1 MKKKHPA
8 IHRFI
13 LPILACALLYSP
25 LIDSAAAATDATTG
39 PTSGPDAAD
48 SDRFLVLYPGV
59 PSEHE
64 KAPAAAYFA
73 ANAALKARG
82 PIDVAALISGKLPA
96 DTPGLGASIHVTEAW
111 VRYDNDKYDPGD
123 PIRSDKAYAKSLG
136 FQDILAYPT
145 FGTNDDIFMV
155 PYPGAARDKLLVS
168 ELNHSVTSYEPIYP
182 GDTLYL
188 VANERNVTD
197 LTPATG
203 STYRSLAIET
213 KGSVYNQRGAKVN
226 DVVFRVV
233 ENIRVYKDRSGI
245 PSNPGFG
252 DIWIGPNWFS
262 RAEHIYT
269 DQDWATIRD
278 LWSKEK
284 RRGPKPLYWE
294 DVKVGDMPAWTVD
307 GPIDVSVS
315 PIKPWGMGAGGSR
328 TLKSEI
334 SNPSVLK
341 TMVRNDKDGIYRLA
355 NPGQATPPIPKD
367 GDNADPAADG
377 PKPGEIDTTMIHE
390 GSIKRSPIVN
400 YEGRD
405 VAIRTIQN
413 WMGDRG
419 WLENIKWTIM
429 GPRDLAGVGIVAP
442 GHPQAEYFLDEVP
455 AMKGKHVDT
464 HGLTKDVY
472 IVKSYVTKK
481 YVLNGHFDADLVWW
495 IETIDQ
501 HIVEEGKATVSLPT
515 KSRHL

>member
-1 MKKKHPA
+1 MHKQNSIFRSIFLA
-8 IHRFI
+8 AVWTAC
-13 LPILACALLYSP
+13 ACALL
-25 LIDSAAAATDATTG
+25 IDG
-39 PTSGPDAAD
+39 PTTKADVATATIAGVDTAAD
-48 SDRFLVLYPGV
+48 ADRFVVLYPGI

-64 KAPAAAYFA
+64 KVPAAAYYA
-73 ANAALKARG
+73 DNAALKARG

-96 DTPGLGASIHVTEAW
+96 GTPGVGPVIHVTEPW
-111 VRYDNDKYDPGD
+111 VRYNNDKYDPGD

-155 PYPGAARDKLLVS
+155 PYPGGARDKLLVS

-197 LTPATG
+197 ITPASG
-203 STYRSLAIET
+203 STFRSLAIET
-213 KGSVYNQRGAKVN
+213 QGSVYNQHGAKVN
-226 DVVFRVV
+226 DVIFRVV
-233 ENIRVYKDRSGI
+233 ENIRVYKNRAGL

-262 RAEHIYT
+262 RAEHVYT
-269 DQDWATIRD
+269 DQDWVTIRD
-278 LWSKEK
+278 LWSKET
-284 RRGPKPLYWE
+284 RRGSKPLYWE
-294 DVKVGDMPAWTVD
+294 DVRVGDMPAWTVD

-328 TLKSEI
+328 TLKREI
-334 SNPSVLK
+334 SNPSILK
-341 TMVRNDKDGIYRLA
+341 TMVRNDKDGIYRLPV
-355 NPGQATPPIPKD
+355 PGDAIP
-367 GDNADPAADG
+367 AIPQDPANGGTLDG
-377 PKPGEIDTTMIHE
+377 PKPGEIDTTLIHE

-405 VAIRTIQN
+405 VAIRAIQN

-429 GPRDLAGVGIVAP
+429 GPRDLAGVGIVVP

-455 AMKGKHVDT
+455 PMKGRHTDT

-481 YVLNGHFDADLVWW
+481 YVTNGHFDVDLVWW

-501 HIVEEGKATVSLPT
+501 HIVEEGKATVRLPAR
-515 KSRHL
+515 SQH

>member
-1 MKKKHPA
+1 V
-8 IHRFI
+8 
-13 LPILACALLYSP
+13 
-25 LIDSAAAATDATTG
+25 
-39 PTSGPDAAD
+39 
-48 SDRFLVLYPGV
+48 VLYPGV

-64 KAPAAAYFA
+64 KGPAAAYFA
-73 ANAALKARG
+73 ANAALNARG
-82 PIDVAALISGKLPA
+82 PIDVGALISGKLPP
-96 DTPGLGASIHVTEAW
+96 DTPGLAAVIHVTEPW
-111 VRYDNDKYDPGD
+111 IRYNNDKYDPGD

-197 LTPATG
+197 LTPADG

-226 DVVFRVV
+226 DVIFRVV
-233 ENIRVYKDRSGI
+233 ENIRVYKDRSSI
-245 PSNPGFG
+245 PSNPGFA

-262 RAEHIYT
+262 RAEHVYT

-284 RRGPKPLYWE
+284 RRGSKPLYWE

-328 TLKSEI
+328 TLKNEI
-334 SNPSVLK
+334 SNPAVIK

-355 NPGQATPPIPKD
+355 NPSRGH
-367 GDNADPAADG
+367 AAHS
-377 PKPGEIDTTMIHE
+377 K
-390 GSIKRSPIVN
+390 
-400 YEGRD
+400 
-405 VAIRTIQN
+405 
-413 WMGDRG
+413 G
-419 WLENIKWTIM
+419 WRQC
-429 GPRDLAGVGIVAP
+429 GPRCRW
-442 GHPQAEYFLDEVP
+442 
-455 AMKGKHVDT
+455 T
-464 HGLTKDVY
+464 
-472 IVKSYVTKK
+472 
-481 YVLNGHFDADLVWW
+481 
-495 IETIDQ
+495 ETRRNRHDHDPCGQ
-501 HIVEEGKATVSLPT
+501 HKT
-515 KSRHL
+515 KSHRELRGSRRGDSRHSKLDG